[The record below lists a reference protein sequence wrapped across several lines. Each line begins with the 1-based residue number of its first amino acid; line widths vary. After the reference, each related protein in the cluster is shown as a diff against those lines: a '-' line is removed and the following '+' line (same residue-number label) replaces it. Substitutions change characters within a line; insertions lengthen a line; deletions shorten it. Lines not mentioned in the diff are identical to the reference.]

1 MPPEGLDTCSS
12 RYTSSGASRLSVGR
26 APGRGASDLTAKLR
40 RHSRPWS
47 FDIWSLGAILL
58 ELSLG
63 TPLWLSYKCRVAED
77 NRSFSAATG
86 LFAVP
91 GRDPE
96 KIRAKQADALR
107 QRGLQKVLRD
117 PAGVVLDDDGL
128 DFLAN
133 MLAWNPMDRMSPR
146 EALDHPWLAT

>member
-40 RHSRPWS
+40 RHSQPWS

-58 ELSLG
+58 ELSVG
-63 TPLWLSYKCRVAED
+63 TPLWLSYKCRVADD
-77 NRSFSAATG
+77 NRPNGAAVG

-91 GRDPE
+91 GREAE
-96 KIRAKQADALR
+96 KILQRQSDAL
-107 QRGLQKVLRD
+107 QQKGLRRILRD
-117 PAGVVLDDDGL
+117 PAGVRLDDDGL
-128 DFLAN
+128 DFL
-133 MLAWNPMDRMSPR
+133 
-146 EALDHPWLAT
+146 